1 MSFSTKTLKTLD
13 LMRVLWYNRGKIKRR
28 KRVLQMT
35 EKLPNNLEE
44 ALAFIQKLQTENT
57 ELHAEKS
64 ELKATVDKQNI
75 MLSNLNEMLV
85 KGRKA
90 MFGKSSEQLGN
101 IEGSEQLSLFNEAEQ
116 EYSASASEPTVETVM
131 VKSHPRKKRLSRE
144 ELPESVE
151 RKKVV
156 IDLDDKK
163 CPECGEEMVCIGEE
177 FVRSE
182 LNIIPAQISV
192 IDYYQ
197 KKYKCKKCEDD
208 NLETSIVKPDL
219 PVPVIKKS
227 MASAGT
233 IAYVIQQKYQLGTPL
248 YRQEQYWKA
257 QGIELNRT
265 TLANWIIRSSK
276 WNTKLWER
284 MMTLLLKEP
293 VIHADETVLRV
304 LKRDGKHVDG
314 QSRCWVFCSG
324 KDSEH
329 KMSLYLYH
337 PTRSAKVVEEV
348 LGGYSGYLQTDGYS
362 AYNAAVNAKRLG
374 CWSHARR
381 KWVECLPKGIEDK
394 NSKAAQALELVE
406 QIFAEEKRLEG
417 LPKDEVH
424 EQRLKHVKPILE
436 RYWKLLENISAVGG
450 SNLDKAVN
458 YSLNNKIELE
468 NFLLD
473 GRLELTNNRAERAVK
488 PFVMGRKNWLF
499 SDTNKGADASMMWYS
514 VIESAKLNGLNVY
527 GYLLHL
533 LTELPKLG
541 EFPTDEQLDS
551 FMPWTKLPDF
561 CK

>member
-1 MSFSTKTLKTLD
+1 M
-13 LMRVLWYNRGKIKRR
+13 I
-28 KRVLQMT
+28 
-35 EKLPNNLEE
+35 EKLPDDIEQALE
-44 ALAFIQKLQTENT
+44 FIQKLQVENT
-57 ELHAEKS
+57 KLQSENT

-90 MFGKSSEQLGN
+90 MFGKSGEQLNN
-101 IEGSEQLSLFNEAEQ
+101 IDGAEQLSLFNEAEQ
-116 EYSASASEPTVETVM
+116 ESSAKAEEPTVETVT
-131 VKSHPRKKRLSRE
+131 VNSHQRKKRLSRE
-144 ELPESVE
+144 ELPDSVE
-151 RKKVV
+151 HQKIV

-197 KKYKCKKCEDD
+197 KKYKCKSCEDN
-208 NLETSIVKPDL
+208 NLETGIVKPNL
-219 PVPVIKKS
+219 PVPVIRKS

-233 IAYVIQQKYQLGTPL
+233 IAYVIQQKYQMGTPL

-257 QGIELNRT
+257 QSIDLNRT
-265 TLANWIIRSSK
+265 TMANWIIRSSNWIK
-276 WNTKLWER
+276 PLCER
-284 MMTLLLKEP
+284 MMTLLLKEDI
-293 VIHADETVLRV
+293 IHADETVLRV
-304 LKRDGKHVDG
+304 LKRSGKQVDG

-324 KDSEH
+324 KDSKR
-329 KMSLYLYH
+329 KMALYLYY

-348 LGGYSGYLQTDGYS
+348 LGKYDGYLQTDGYA
-362 AYNAAVNAKRLG
+362 AYNAAVNAIRLG

-406 QIFAEEKRLEG
+406 QIFSEDKRLEG
-417 LPKDEVH
+417 LPEDEVY
-424 EQRLKHVKPILE
+424 EQRLKYTKPLLE
-436 RYWKLLENISAVGG
+436 RYWELLGSISAVGG

-458 YSLNNKIELE
+458 YSLNNKKELE
-468 NFLLD
+468 AFLLD

-514 VIESAKLNGLNVY
+514 VIESAKLNNLNVY

-541 EFPTDEQLDS
+541 EFPTDEQLDG
-551 FMPWTKLPDF
+551 FMPWAKLPDF

>member
-1 MSFSTKTLKTLD
+1 
-13 LMRVLWYNRGKIKRR
+13 
-28 KRVLQMT
+28 MT
-35 EKLPNNLEE
+35 DNLPNNLEE
-44 ALAFIQKLQTENT
+44 ALEFIRKLQAENT
-57 ELHAEKS
+57 ELHAENS

-85 KGRKA
+85 KNRKA

-116 EYSASASEPTVETVM
+116 EYSASAVEPTVETVM

-151 RKKVV
+151 HKKVV

-163 CPECGEEMVCIGEE
+163 CPECGAEMVCIGEE
-177 FVRSE
+177 FVRSK
-182 LNIIPAQISV
+182 LNNIHAKISE

-197 KKYKCKKCEDD
+197 KKYKCKSCEEKDP
-208 NLETSIVKPDL
+208 EISIVKPNL

-257 QGIELNRT
+257 QDIALSRT
-265 TLANWIIRSSK
+265 TMANWIIRSSK
-276 WNTKLWER
+276 WITKLWER
-284 MMTLLLKEP
+284 MLNVLLNEDI
-293 VIHADETVLRV
+293 IHADETVLRV
-304 LKRDGKHVDG
+304 LKRDGKQVDG

-324 KDSEH
+324 KASKH

-337 PTRSAKVVEEV
+337 PTRSAKVVEDV

-362 AYNAAVNAKRLG
+362 AYNAAVNAMKLG

-394 NSKAAQALELVE
+394 NSKAAQALEMVE

-417 LPKDEVH
+417 LPENNVFG
-424 EQRLKHVKPILE
+424 E
-436 RYWKLLENISAVGG
+436 RRGC
-450 SNLDKAVN
+450 
-458 YSLNNKIELE
+458 
-468 NFLLD
+468 
-473 GRLELTNNRAERAVK
+473 R
-488 PFVMGRKNWLF
+488 
-499 SDTNKGADASMMWYS
+499 
-514 VIESAKLNGLNVY
+514 
-527 GYLLHL
+527 
-533 LTELPKLG
+533 
-541 EFPTDEQLDS
+541 
-551 FMPWTKLPDF
+551 DF
-561 CK
+561 CRAYRRYC

>member
-1 MSFSTKTLKTLD
+1 
-13 LMRVLWYNRGKIKRR
+13 
-28 KRVLQMT
+28 MT

-44 ALAFIQKLQTENT
+44 ALEFIQKLQAENT
-57 ELHAEKS
+57 ELHAKNAEQKNEIS
-64 ELKATVDKQNI
+64 ELKNTVNKQNI
-75 MLSNLNEMLV
+75 MLSNLNEMIV

-116 EYSASASEPTVETVM
+116 EYSASAVEPTVETVN
-131 VKSHPRKKRLSRE
+131 VKSHPRRKRLSRE

-197 KKYKCKKCEDD
+197 KKYKCKSCEDD
-208 NLETSIVKPDL
+208 NLETSIVKPNL

-276 WNTKLWER
+276 WITKLWER
-284 MMTLLLKEP
+284 MLNVLLNEDI
-293 VIHADETVLRV
+293 IHADETVLRV
-304 LKRDGKHVDG
+304 LKRDGKQVDG
-314 QSRCWVFCSG
+314 QSHCWVFCSG

-337 PTRSAKVVEEV
+337 PTRSAKVVEDV

-362 AYNAAVNAKRLG
+362 AYNAAVNATRLG
-374 CWSHARR
+374 CWSHSRR
-381 KWVECLPKGIEDK
+381 KWMECLPKGIEDK

-417 LPKDEVH
+417 LPKDEVY
-424 EQRLKHVKPILE
+424 EQRLKHIQPLLE
-436 RYWKLLENISAVGG
+436 RYWNLLESISAVGG

-458 YSLNNKIELE
+458 YSLNNKKELE
-468 NFLLD
+468 TFLLD

-514 VIESAKLNGLNVY
+514 VIESAKLNNLNVY

-541 EFPTDEQLDS
+541 EKPEPEQLDR
-551 FMPWTKLPDF
+551 FVPWAKLPDF

>member
-1 MSFSTKTLKTLD
+1 
-13 LMRVLWYNRGKIKRR
+13 
-28 KRVLQMT
+28 MT
-35 EKLPNNLEE
+35 ENLQKNLDE
-44 ALAFIQKLQTENT
+44 ALAFIQKLQAENT
-57 ELHAEKS
+57 ELNAKNAEQKNEIL
-64 ELKATVDKQNI
+64 ELKSTVNKQNI

-90 MFGKSSEQLGN
+90 MFGKSSENLGN

-116 EYSASASEPTVETVM
+116 EYSASAAEPTVETVM

-197 KKYKCKKCEDD
+197 KKYKCKKCEEKDP
-208 NLETSIVKPDL
+208 EISIIKPNL

-248 YRQEQYWKA
+248 YRQEKYWKA

-276 WNTKLWER
+276 WITKLWEC
-284 MMTLLLKEP
+284 MLNVLLNEDI
-293 VIHADETVLRV
+293 IHADETVLRV
-304 LKRDGKHVDG
+304 LKRDGKQVDG

-329 KMSLYLYH
+329 KMSLYLYR

-348 LGGYSGYLQTDGYS
+348 LGDYSSYLQTDGYS
-362 AYNAAVNAKRLG
+362 AYNAAVNATRLG

-381 KWVECLPKGIEDK
+381 KWVDCLPKGIEDK

-406 QIFAEEKRLEG
+406 QIFAEDKRLEG
-417 LPKDEVH
+417 LPEDEVY
-424 EQRLKHVKPILE
+424 EQRLKRVKPLLE
-436 RYWKLLENISAVGG
+436 RYWNLLENISAVGG

-458 YSLNNKIELE
+458 YSLNNKKELE
-468 NFLLD
+468 AFLLD

-514 VIESAKLNGLNVY
+514 VIESAKLNNLNVY

-541 EFPTDEQLDS
+541 TEPTVEQLDQLV
-551 FMPWTKLPDF
+551 PWAKLPDF

>member
-1 MSFSTKTLKTLD
+1 
-13 LMRVLWYNRGKIKRR
+13 
-28 KRVLQMT
+28 MT

-44 ALAFIQKLQTENT
+44 ALEFIQKLQAENT
-57 ELHAEKS
+57 ELHAKNTEQKNEIS
-64 ELKATVDKQNI
+64 KLKNTVNKQNI

-85 KGRKA
+85 KNRKA

-116 EYSASASEPTVETVM
+116 EYSASAVEPTVETVN
-131 VKSHPRKKRLSRE
+131 VKSHPRRKRLSCE

-197 KKYKCKKCEDD
+197 KKYKCKSCEDD
-208 NLETSIVKPDL
+208 NLETSIVKPNL

-276 WNTKLWER
+276 WITKLWEH
-284 MMTLLLKEP
+284 MLNVLLNEDI
-293 VIHADETVLRV
+293 IHADETVLRV
-304 LKRDGKHVDG
+304 LKRDGKQVDG

-324 KDSEH
+324 KDSER
-329 KMSLYLYH
+329 KMALYLYH
-337 PTRSAKVVEEV
+337 PTRSAKVVEDV
-348 LGGYSGYLQTDGYS
+348 LGGYLGYLQTDGYT
-362 AYNAAVNAKRLG
+362 AYNAAVNATRLG

-417 LPKDEVH
+417 MPEDKVH
-424 EQRLKHVKPILE
+424 EQRLEHIKPLLE
-436 RYWKLLENISAVGG
+436 RYWKLLGSISATGG

-458 YSLNNKIELE
+458 YSLNNKKELE
-468 NFLLD
+468 TFLLD